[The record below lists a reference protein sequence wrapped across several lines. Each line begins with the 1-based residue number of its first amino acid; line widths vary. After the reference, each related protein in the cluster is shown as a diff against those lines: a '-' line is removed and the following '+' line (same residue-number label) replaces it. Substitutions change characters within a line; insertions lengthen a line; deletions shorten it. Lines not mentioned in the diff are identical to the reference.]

1 MILIYIL
8 AVLVLLD
15 LFYIYNTKTYYFKMI
30 NNIQKKEAN
39 VRKGSLVLIYI
50 ILAFVL
56 YFFIIKVKKSK
67 EDAFILGSTIYAIYG
82 LTNYSIFEN
91 WDTSLMLID
100 IFWGGILYY
109 STTYIIYRLIEIKKI

>member
-1 MILIYIL
+1 MILIYVL

-15 LFYIYNTKTYYFKMI
+15 LFYIYNTKTHYLKMI

-39 VRKGSLVLIYI
+39 VRKGSFVLIYI

-82 LTNYSIFEN
+82 LTNYSIFDN
-91 WDTSLMLID
+91 WDTSLMLLD

>member
-15 LFYIYNTKTYYFKMI
+15 LLYIYNTKTYYLKMI

-39 VRKGSLVLIYI
+39 VRKGSFVLIYI
-50 ILAFVL
+50 ILAFAL

-67 EDAFILGSTIYAIYG
+67 EDAFILGSAIYAIYD
-82 LTNYSIFEN
+82 LTNYTIFDN
-91 WDTSLMLID
+91 WDTTLMLID